1 MDQKKNIIIAESF
14 PACLK
19 GLTDFFS
26 ARSDFFVS
34 GAYNDYDPFIAAVKE
49 HKPDVVLFSA
59 LDDRDSIE
67 LTKDVHEKY
76 PKVFIVA
83 LSMIKDPFYAERVL
97 KAGARGYILKNDSLD
112 TILKSVQEV
121 SSGRIYVSEIVAN
134 HIFQKFVNGR
144 GYNNDSLIAC
154 LSDREI
160 AVFRYIGQGYSTRK
174 IAEKFNL
181 SPKSIQSHRES
192 IKRKLSLEN
201 SHDLI
206 RTAVQWMQ
214 NELVF

>member
-1 MDQKKNIIIAESF
+1 MDNKKSIIIAESF

-26 ARSDFFVS
+26 AQPDFFVP
-34 GAYNDYDPFIAAVKE
+34 GAYNDYDQFIAGIKE
-49 HKPDVVLFSA
+49 IKPDAVLLSA
-59 LDDRDSIE
+59 LADRDSIE
-67 LTKDVHEKY
+67 LTKEVHEKF
-76 PKVFIVA
+76 PKIFIVT
-83 LSMIKDPFYAERVL
+83 LSLIKDPFYAERVL
-97 KAGARGYILKNDSLD
+97 KAGARGYVLKSDSLD
-112 TILKSVQEV
+112 KVLKSVQEV
-121 SSGRIYVSEIVAN
+121 SAGRIFVSDIVAN
-134 HIFQKFVNGR
+134 HIFQKFVNGK
-144 GYNNDSLIAC
+144 GYTCDSLIGC

-192 IKRKLSLEN
+192 IKRKLSLED